1 MANSPMSPAALLEFT
16 EQARAPRCATAYRYK
31 GGSPMV
37 NWLKWPKRKEEKT
50 LEVAVAKDRPIVHFT
65 DTALDKML
73 EVLESN
79 GGPGQTSVRITAEE
93 GPSGAVNYGTVLVD
107 ARSLPHVNR
116 CTVDFLNDPLR
127 PGFKVD
133 PPQTEFDQAVQA
145 HAAVVASSRPQL
157 DLSHP
162 VIRMV
167 QSVIDQ
173 QVNPAIASHG
183 GRATLI
189 DVRDDVA
196 YVELGGGCQGCAMAS
211 VTLKQGV
218 ERMIKQAVP
227 QIREVIDTTDHAAG
241 SNPYFE
247 SEKGGAS
254 QFHQSAK
261 G

>member
-1 MANSPMSPAALLEFT
+1 
-16 EQARAPRCATAYRYK
+16 
-31 GGSPMV
+31 MV
-37 NWLKWPKRKEEKT
+37 NWLKWPKRKEEQR

-79 GGPGQTSVRITAEE
+79 GGPSQTSVRITAEE
-93 GPSGAVNYGTVLVD
+93 GPSGGVNYGMALKDSIEPEADDTVIESKGITVLVD

-183 GRATLI
+183 GRARLI

-218 ERMIKQAVP
+218 EQMIKQAVP

-254 QFHQSAK
+254 PFHQSAK